1 MRSLSR
7 CLCLVLLAL
16 SSNAWSQG
24 FDPRVPLAQLIQAFQ
39 NCGPPAVYRMLSPE
53 LFQLIGQQTGGR
65 GCYPE
70 IQAAGPIQG
79 MEVIDQKMY
88 PAGPVYVIRVTH
100 SAGAVDWFIGFNQS
114 TGQVALLTFQPATS
128 SQPKVAEGPQDDS
141 KGGNPTPAA
150 GSGSGSGGDS
160 GSKSSQSGCDL
171 YPAMC

>member
-7 CLCLVLLAL
+7 CLCLLLLAV
-16 SSNAWSQG
+16 SSSAWSQG
-24 FDPRVPLAQLIQAFQ
+24 FDPRVPLAELIQAFQ
-39 NCGPPAVYRMLSPE
+39 NCGPPAVYRMLSPQ

-65 GCYPE
+65 GCYPQ

-79 MEVIDQKMY
+79 MEVIDQKMF

-114 TGQVALLTFQPATS
+114 TGQVELLTFQPATS
-128 SQPKVAEGPQDDS
+128 EQPKVADGPQDDHQ
-141 KGGNPTPAA
+141 GGNPTTPSESSSKP
-150 GSGSGSGGDS
+150 SG